1 MGHTLTIRLPKN
13 LAAWIENTSA
23 RTGISQGE
31 LVRQHLER
39 APSQDTGSKKFL
51 RLAGRIRT
59 GPRDPSTRKGFSR
72 KWEASQTQAS

>member
-13 LAAWIENTSA
+13 LAAWIEDTSA

-39 APSQDTGSKKFL
+39 ARSRDSSSKKFM
-51 RLAGRIRT
+51 RLAGRIRSGT
-59 GPRDPSTRKGFSR
+59 RDLSTRKGFS
-72 KWEASQTQAS
+72 KQ

>member
-13 LAAWIENTSA
+13 LATWIENTSA

-39 APSQDTGSKKFL
+39 ARSQDTGSKKFM
-51 RLAGRIRT
+51 RLAGKIRGGT
-59 GPRDPSTRKGFSR
+59 RDLSTRKGFS
-72 KWEASQTQAS
+72 KK